1 MLIVVVIYISRLMRT
16 EKLELSWSIGTGFR
30 IGLRYAK
37 LKSIENQV
45 RPPVFQ
51 EYKWF
56 LHEPCER
63 TEGGE
68 IHVTAEFAVG

>member
-16 EKLELSWSIGTGFR
+16 EKLELGWSIGTGFR

-45 RPPVFQ
+45 RPPVSKNTNGF
-51 EYKWF
+51 F
-56 LHEPCER
+56 TNLVNER
-63 TEGGE
+63 RAGRYMLQLNSER
-68 IHVTAEFAVG
+68 